1 MCAIFH
7 SLISMLLSGC
17 SIVYFWFHV
26 EWPCQYLRLA
36 SIQSLVLYPALSAY
50 FDIIKNE
57 RHGVHVT
64 QLCQDAD
71 DDWLSLASNI
81 CFMTQH
87 DRLLLAFFLS
97 HSSSREDS
105 MAPSR
110 CWRNRNVQCHSSAS
124 TLCFEVMYSTMCS
137 AVALLGPSCLY
148 VLLSSQLLSCERL
161 SALLLTESAKLCM
174 ISMPSVIP
182 TRLPCEL
189 VRWEPLQS
197 FKYIKHYSNSKYCS
211 NMETAR
217 HIL

>member
-1 MCAIFH
+1 MYAILH
-7 SLISMLLSGC
+7 SLISVILSGC
-17 SIVYFWFHV
+17 SVVYFWFHV
-26 EWPCQYLRLA
+26 ECPCQYLLLA

-110 CWRNRNVQCHSSAS
+110 CWRKRNVQCRSSAS
-124 TLCFEVMYSTMCS
+124 AFMLWGDVQYSTGVFGVQSVPMS
-137 AVALLGPSCLY
+137 F
-148 VLLSSQLLSCERL
+148 VLPNYCAMSGCMSS
-161 SALLLTESAKLCM
+161 
-174 ISMPSVIP
+174 
-182 TRLPCEL
+182 
-189 VRWEPLQS
+189 
-197 FKYIKHYSNSKYCS
+197 Y
-211 NMETAR
+211 
-217 HIL
+217 